1 MHGNFHERMETDMIL
16 TVDKD
21 SLQRSIMIADSI
33 ISSKNVNTVLSNCL
47 FNISRDSVEIVS
59 TDNEIGIRTRL
70 DGVADGEISLTAN
83 GKRFASILKELPKGE
98 IVVDVNNSFQVNIKT
113 RAKDIKARYTLV
125 GTSKDD
131 YPTVPFFAEENAV
144 EISQSVLKDML
155 RKVIHA
161 AAIDTIKPVF
171 NGVYM
176 VSEQKGKVT
185 VVATDSRRLSMMTRN
200 VENDVRLPEGVI
212 IPLKTVNEIVRLLA
226 GGMCSF
232 SFFENQCFF
241 KIGETDLISRI
252 VEGQFPNY
260 RQVIPKEQHITA
272 VLETKRLIDSVRRA
286 MVFTKEPANKII
298 LTFGKDSLVVE
309 AKTPDLGESS
319 EEIAMESNAG
329 EPLQVGINAQFLM
342 DSLKE
347 IDAYS
352 VSIGLT
358 GQMSPVTITPD
369 GDPDCL
375 SVVMPIQV
383 KSS

>member
-185 VVATDSRRLSMMTRN
+185 VVATDSRRLSMVTRN

-298 LTFGKDSLVVE
+298 LTFGTDSLVVE

>member
-1 MHGNFHERMETDMIL
+1 METDMIL

-185 VVATDSRRLSMMTRN
+185 VVATDSRRLSMVTRN

>member
-1 MHGNFHERMETDMIL
+1 MIL

-21 SLQRSIMIADSI
+21 SIQRSIMIADSI

-70 DGVADGEISLTAN
+70 DAVADADMSLTVN

-98 IVVDVNNSFQVNIKT
+98 IVLDISNSYQVNIKT

-125 GTSKDD
+125 GTSRDE
-131 YPTVPFFAEENAV
+131 YPTVPFFAEDNAV

-176 VSEQKGKVT
+176 VSERKGKVT
-185 VVATDSRRLSMMTRN
+185 LVATDSRRLSMVTRS
-200 VENDVRLPEGVI
+200 VENDVELPEGII
-212 IPLKTVNEIVRLLA
+212 IPLRTVNEIVRLLA

-260 RQVIPKEQHITA
+260 RQVIPKEQHIRT
-272 VLETKRLIDSVRRA
+272 VLETKRLADALRRA

-319 EEIAMESNAG
+319 EEIPMESNAT
-329 EPLQVGINAQFLM
+329 EALQVGINAQFLM

-347 IDAYS
+347 MDAYS
-352 VSIGLT
+352 VMIGLT
-358 GQMSPVTITPD
+358 GQMSPITITPD
-369 GDPDCL
+369 GDSDCL
-375 SVVMPIQV
+375 SVIMPIQV

>member
-98 IVVDVNNSFQVNIKT
+98 IVVDVNNSYQVNIKT

-185 VVATDSRRLSMMTRN
+185 VVATDSRRLSMVTRT

-286 MVFTKEPANKII
+286 MVFTREPANKII

>member
-1 MHGNFHERMETDMIL
+1 METDMIL

-185 VVATDSRRLSMMTRN
+185 VVATDSRRLSMVTRN

-286 MVFTKEPANKII
+286 MVFTREPANKII

>member
-185 VVATDSRRLSMMTRN
+185 VVATDSRRLSMVTRN

-286 MVFTKEPANKII
+286 MVFTREPANKII

>member
-185 VVATDSRRLSMMTRN
+185 VVATDSRRLSMVTRN

>member
-1 MHGNFHERMETDMIL
+1 MIL

-98 IVVDVNNSFQVNIKT
+98 IVVDVNNSYQVNIKT

-185 VVATDSRRLSMMTRN
+185 VVATDSRRLSMVTRN

-286 MVFTKEPANKII
+286 MVFTREPANKII

>member
-1 MHGNFHERMETDMIL
+1 METDMIL

-47 FNISRDSVEIVS
+47 FNIVS

-185 VVATDSRRLSMMTRN
+185 VVATDSRRLSMVTRN

-286 MVFTKEPANKII
+286 MVFTREPANKII